1 MKRISLDTAGMAV
14 NGLSIAL
21 FFYLASTLDVPN
33 VPIIFKCFAWLLF
46 TAGLILIILSAG
58 TLMANREADLMDR
71 GVYGVI
77 RHPMYLGAMLLFL
90 AWIFFL
96 PHWIVLIVSFT
107 NIVIVY
113 WFTLQGER
121 NNISKFG
128 DTYKQYMER
137 VPRIN
142 LIVGLFRILRIK

>member
-21 FFYLASTLDVPN
+21 FFYLASTLNVPN
-33 VPIIFKCFAWLLF
+33 FPNIFKYFAWLLF

-58 TLMANREADLMDR
+58 TLMANREADLIDR

-90 AWIFFL
+90 SWIFFL

-113 WFTLQGER
+113 WFILQGER

-142 LIVGLFRILRIK
+142 LIVGLFGILRTK